1 MFLIFFVPDS
11 GSPVSRLGISWSALQ
26 AFCIKNKERLRGKTT
41 LQVRDEIIKELTAS
55 RKSSYS
61 EVFAE
66 PGAFGPANL
75 FVSHAW
81 SYNFMEDLIDGL
93 SASLEQQRAPSEG
106 WFLWI
111 DIFVV
116 CQWVDPPK
124 AGDSVA
130 AARNFKIFSKAF
142 SDVLKQIGRA
152 VFILSPWD
160 RPVWM
165 ERVWCLFEF
174 YVVWLHQLQFEF
186 IMPPSQSKRFLV
198 SLGEEQSDFLNLVSR
213 MDIQKASAY
222 SQYDADQIKGLVQ
235 TDLGGFSKLNESVI
249 CAVRDFCVE
258 TSKRALRAMSEEEKS
273 CNLLLENTGDLLSIL
288 GDPNAA
294 LEYLLEAQR
303 IKESRLGTEDPSLGQ
318 TYRLLGVVS
327 NDLGKLDD
335 SLKYHQKS
343 LEIDTRCFGTGHVS
357 VADTY
362 NNMGIVFEKLGDYEK
377 ALFHHQ
383 NALDIKLKSLGGAHV
398 SVADTYRNIGVVRW
412 QQGDYENALLQYQN
426 ALEIYKKSLGD
437 CHVSVATTYNN
448 MGIVFKELGDYEKA
462 LFHYQKALDIM
473 IKSLGGAHVSV
484 AGTYN
489 NMGSVYQQLGNYEK
503 ALFHY
508 QNALDI
514 KIKSLGGAHVSVAMT
529 KENIALVYIELGQR
543 DKAKILYQE
552 AHEVFLKSLGPT
564 HFNTL
569 KAARGLA
576 QL

>member
-26 AFCIKNKERLRGKTT
+26 AFCTKNKERLRGKTT

-81 SYNFMEDLIDGL
+81 SYNFMEDLIDSL
-93 SASLEQQRAPSEG
+93 CASLEQQRAPPEG

-124 AGDSVA
+124 ARDSVA
-130 AARNFKIFSKAF
+130 AAQNFKIFSQAF
-142 SDVLKQIGRA
+142 LNVLKEIGRA

-222 SQYDADQIKGLVQ
+222 SQYDEDQIKGLVQ

-258 TSKRALRAMSEEEKS
+258 TSKSALHAMSEEEKS
-273 CNLLLENTGDLLSIL
+273 CNSLLENTGDLLSIL
-288 GDPNAA
+288 GDSNTA
-294 LEYLLEAQR
+294 LEYLLEAQK
-303 IKESRLGTEDPSLGQ
+303 IKESRSGTEDPSLGH
-318 TYRLLGVVS
+318 TYKLLGVVS
-327 NDLGKLDD
+327 MDLGKLEE

-343 LEIDTRCFGTGHVS
+343 LEIDSRCFGTGHVS

-362 NNMGIVFEKLGDYEK
+362 VNMGAVYGQQGNNEK
-377 ALFHHQ
+377 ALFHFQ
-383 NALDIKLKSLGGAHV
+383 NALEIFKKSLGDWHV
-398 SVADTYRNIGVVRW
+398 RVAETEENIGNVYF
-412 QQGDYENALLQYQN
+412 QLGDYENALLRYQKT
-426 ALEIYKKSLGD
+426 LEVKTKTYGLE
-437 CHVSVATTYNN
+437 HVAVADTKNN
-448 MGIVFKELGDYEKA
+448 MAIVYG
-462 LFHYQKALDIM
+462 
-473 IKSLGGAHVSV
+473 
-484 AGTYN
+484 
-489 NMGSVYQQLGNYEK
+489 NMGNQTKRLQLN
-503 ALFHY
+503 
-508 QNALDI
+508 
-514 KIKSLGGAHVSVAMT
+514 
-529 KENIALVYIELGQR
+529 R
-543 DKAKILYQE
+543 E
-552 AHEVFLKSLGPT
+552 AHAIYMQALGPDHPT
-564 HFNTL
+564 TKGIAPFI
-569 KAARGLA
+569 
-576 QL
+576 

>member
-93 SASLEQQRAPSEG
+93 CASLEQQQAPSEG

-130 AARNFKIFSKAF
+130 AAQNFKIFSQAF
-142 SDVLKQIGRA
+142 LNVLKEIGRA

-222 SQYDADQIKGLVQ
+222 SQYDEDQIKGLVQ

-258 TSKRALRAMSEEEKS
+258 TSKSALRAMSEEEKS
-273 CNLLLENTGDLLSIL
+273 CNSLLENTGDLLRIL
-288 GDPNAA
+288 GDSNTA
-294 LEYLLEAQR
+294 LEYLLEAQK
-303 IKESRLGTEDPSLGQ
+303 IKESRSGTEEPSLGQ

-327 NDLGKLDD
+327 MDLGKLEE

-343 LEIDTRCFGTGHVS
+343 LEIDSRCFGTGHVS
-357 VADTY
+357 VAGTY
-362 NNMGIVFEKLGDYEK
+362 NNMAMVEEKLGHFEKAQDLYEK
-377 ALFHHQ
+377 CLDIAKKTIGEEHPNVALTEMNIGNLLRQQGDHENALFH
-383 NALDIKLKSLGGAHV
+383 L
-398 SVADTYRNIGVVRW
+398 
-412 QQGDYENALLQYQN
+412 
-426 ALEIYKKSLGD
+426 
-437 CHVSVATTYNN
+437 
-448 MGIVFKELGDYEKA
+448 
-462 LFHYQKALDIM
+462 QKALDIQTRC
-473 IKSLGGAHVSV
+473 LGTGHVAV
-484 AGTYN
+484 ANTKN
-489 NMGSVYQQLGNYEK
+489 NMAIVYGNLGN
-503 ALFHY
+503 
-508 QNALDI
+508 Q
-514 KIKSLGGAHVSVAMT
+514 T
-529 KENIALVYIELGQR
+529 KRLQLNR
-543 DKAKILYQE
+543 E
-552 AHEVFLKSLGPT
+552 AHEIFMQALGPDHPT
-564 HFNTL
+564 TKGITPFI
-569 KAARGLA
+569 
-576 QL
+576 

>member
-26 AFCIKNKERLRGKTT
+26 AFCTKNKERLRGKTT

-93 SASLEQQRAPSEG
+93 CASLEQQQAPLEG

-124 AGDSVA
+124 ARDSVA
-130 AARNFKIFSKAF
+130 AAQNFKIFSQAF
-142 SDVLKQIGRA
+142 LNVLKEIGRA

-222 SQYDADQIKGLVQ
+222 SQYDEHQIKGLVQ

-258 TSKRALRAMSEEEKS
+258 TSKNALRDMSEEEKS
-273 CNLLLENTGDLLSIL
+273 CNQLLENTGDLLYIL
-288 GDPNAA
+288 GDSNSA
-294 LEYLLEAQR
+294 LEYLLEAQK
-303 IKESRLGTEDPSLGQ
+303 IKESRFGTKDQSLGQ
-318 TYRLLGVVS
+318 TYRLLGLVS
-327 NDLGKLDD
+327 MDLGKLED
-335 SLKYHQKS
+335 SLKYHQQS
-343 LEIDTRCFGTGHVS
+343 LEIDSRCFGTGHVS
-357 VADTY
+357 VANT
-362 NNMGIVFEKLGDYEK
+362 EC
-377 ALFHHQ
+377 
-383 NALDIKLKSLGGAHV
+383 
-398 SVADTYRNIGVVRW
+398 NIGGLLINT
-412 QQGDYENALLQYQN
+412 GDYENALLHLQ
-426 ALEIYKKSLGD
+426 E
-437 CHVSVATTYNN
+437 
-448 MGIVFKELGDYEKA
+448 
-462 LFHYQKALDIM
+462 ALDIYL
-473 IKSLGGAHVSV
+473 KSVGPLHPPGWAATRLASV
-484 AGTYN
+484 AA
-489 NMGSVYQQLGNYEK
+489 V
-503 ALFHY
+503 
-508 QNALDI
+508 
-514 KIKSLGGAHVSVAMT
+514 V
-529 KENIALVYIELGQR
+529 
-543 DKAKILYQE
+543 
-552 AHEVFLKSLGPT
+552 
-564 HFNTL
+564 
-569 KAARGLA
+569 
-576 QL
+576 